1 MANAV
6 AWFEVAGKD
15 QPALK
20 EFYGELFGWTYTDSE
35 GMPYS
40 MVEADGGIP
49 GGIGAAPEG
58 HPGHVTFYVAVD
70 ELEPAIEKAES
81 LGGSKVMGP
90 MDIPGGGRIAHFSD
104 PEGHVIGLLQPGEG
118 M

>member
-1 MANAV
+1 MAHEV

-20 EFYGELFGWTYTDSE
+20 SYYGELFGWEFNDAE

-40 MVEADGGIP
+40 MVENAGIG
-49 GGIGAAPEG
+49 GGIGAAPDG

-70 ELEPAIEKAES
+70 EIEPALQKAES
-81 LGGSKVMGP
+81 LGGSHVMGP
-90 MDIPGGGRIAHFSD
+90 MDIPGGGRIAQFSD
-104 PEGHVIGLLQPGEG
+104 PEGHVIGLLQQPAG
-118 M
+118 